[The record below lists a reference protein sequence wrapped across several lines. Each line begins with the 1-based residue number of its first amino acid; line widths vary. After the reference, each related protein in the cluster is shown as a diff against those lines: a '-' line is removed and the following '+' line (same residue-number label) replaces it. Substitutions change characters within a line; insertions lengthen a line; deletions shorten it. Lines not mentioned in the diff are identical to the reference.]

1 MARVGTA
8 QSRFSEVLQRPF
20 TVNTHT
26 PKYKGKRLPA
36 LKYDSGVGKDM
47 PAWSSSL
54 LHCCDNPDMVLCAL
68 TGVGIFAIHG
78 HTQDALYN
86 GGCFFTC
93 WTGAITWGECGRQ
106 RRYLR
111 KRLQMSGGEYCF
123 KGCVGD
129 CTETICCLP
138 FTVCQEARE
147 IEIRSRR
154 KWHWLRGFRG
164 VGEPLSVALCGDETL
179 EYVLVGYEHQ
189 ERDILS
195 AQFFATQPDDI
206 GSEFGGKSE
215 SEESRSEAQSEGAA
229 SMLEAPVSI
238 DSMTR

>member
-1 MARVGTA
+1 MELVALALLRQPGYGSVCINRGRDLCNTWAHPGRFVQRGMLFHMLDRRDHMGRMRAPKTISQEAPPDVGWRVL
-8 QSRFSEVLQRPF
+8 LQRMCRGLHRNDLLSSVHGVPGGARDRNPLQ
-20 TVNTHT
+20 TQV
-26 PKYKGKRLPA
+26 A
-36 LKYDSGVGKDM
+36 LAPS
-47 PAWSSSL
+47 
-54 LHCCDNPDMVLCAL
+54 
-68 TGVGIFAIHG
+68 
-78 HTQDALYN
+78 
-86 GGCFFTC
+86 
-93 WTGAITWGECGRQ
+93 
-106 RRYLR
+106 
-111 KRLQMSGGEYCF
+111 
-123 KGCVGD
+123 
-129 CTETICCLP
+129 
-138 FTVCQEARE
+138 
-147 IEIRSRR
+147 
-154 KWHWLRGFRG
+154 FRG